1 MTESTR
7 YHGVV
12 DGQMIEVDVRHQL
25 LGRPDVDVWIDGVQ
39 IPEFASS
46 SGDAPPDGSY
56 WTGERSEEFTVLVHH
71 PLQDSASSGDGADRD
86 ADTGNEDSS
95 ETDGHRVRERIIV
108 RTRSLG
114 RTGEVDVRSSAV
126 GALTALLPADDS
138 PSAARDDA
146 LRAHPYRRALL
157 RGVMEALKVVLPL
170 LGIGELIDRATQPA
184 QDAAEEAVQPT
195 VTWVTQ
201 ILEPIGRLLS
211 AILDL
216 IGSLFSWVGPLLEFL
231 FGWLRPLLDL
241 LPQWEIGP
249 VMSVLVIIASAW
261 AAYVAGRRRLTR
273 LEAQQQALR
282 THLHARVAA
291 GVRSVIAVHP
301 PQADASTS
309 APSASALN

>member
-25 LGRPDVDVWIDGVQ
+25 LGRPDVDLWIDGVQ

-71 PLQDSASSGDGADRD
+71 PRRDSACGDGSERD
-86 ADTGNEDSS
+86 ADTDDEDRS
-95 ETDGHRVRERIIV
+95 ETEGHRVRERIIV

-126 GALTALLPADDS
+126 GASTALLPAEGS

-157 RGVMEALKVVLPL
+157 RGVMASLKVVLPL

-184 QDAAEEAVQPT
+184 QDAAAEAVQPT
-195 VTWVTQ
+195 VTWITQ

-231 FGWLRPLLDL
+231 FGWLRPLLNL